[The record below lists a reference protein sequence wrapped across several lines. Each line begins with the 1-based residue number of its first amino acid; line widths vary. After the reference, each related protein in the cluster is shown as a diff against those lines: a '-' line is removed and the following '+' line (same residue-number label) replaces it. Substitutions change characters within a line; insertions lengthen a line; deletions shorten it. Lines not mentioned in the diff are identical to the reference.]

1 MSSLLILIKMQLKE
15 QLNFQRFD
23 LKGTSWF
30 KIIVSVLGA
39 ILKFALVTAL
49 CGAFLIVAKL
59 LSLFSLTS
67 TVPSTVISLVFTLMM
82 LASVISCTV
91 GLTKSL
97 YFARD
102 NAVLLTLP
110 CKPIQVYLS
119 KLIIFFIFELI
130 RNFSFV
136 VPLFIAYFITHG
148 YAWYHYLWLMVCILL
163 VSLFTVSVGTL
174 LSIPAMWISNV
185 FRQFKSLQATTL
197 AGSIALVSF
206 AVFHAISLIPENI
219 DLIATWGTTFWE
231 IQDFLNA
238 YATKFSFI
246 YDFTLMMLGETQNLV
261 TTFPVGATAL
271 RFFKLFGATAVLYT
285 VGLLIVQPLFY
296 KMASKPFEHMKRAP
310 RQIDWVKW
318 NTKMI
323 SINKRKIGICILLS
337 FLTFG
342 IYSIYWMYLLVK
354 NTKAVE
360 EKSPSCLGEMLCLL
374 FVPFYSLYWWFTRGK
389 IVHDKFVE
397 HNYTTAGSEILY
409 LILGIFGFQIVS
421 MAILQNDFNSLRSE
435 STESVRRIV
444 NRKLPR
450 PVSVIWTEVL
460 IAMKTPARIFFNVG
474 VLFSIPMLVFL
485 LNKIF
490 LAMNTREMGDYM
502 VLAFNVLII
511 LLVVLNANTYAASV
525 FSRDGRS
532 SYLIKVQPAQYRTL
546 LQAKLLPNTVFVLAA
561 LVAALFILLRYASFG
576 TANTLML
583 MGAIA
588 ALYVAHLLFCA
599 ELDLMNPQNELYAA
613 IGNSEKNPNETTATL
628 TAFLISFVVAAAL
641 FFLMMEGSAVFF
653 KFLIVSLA
661 LLFWRGW
668 LFFSKIKVYYK
679 EK

>member
-23 LKGTSWF
+23 LKDTNWF
-30 KIIVSVLGA
+30 KIVVSVLVA
-39 ILKFALVTAL
+39 IAKFLLVIAL
-49 CGAFLIVAKL
+49 CGTFLTVAKL
-59 LSLFSLTS
+59 LSLFSLTN

-82 LASVISCTV
+82 LASIVSCTI

-119 KLIIFFIFELI
+119 KLIIFFIFELL
-130 RNFSFV
+130 RNLSFV

-148 YAWYHYLWLMVCILL
+148 YAWYHYLWLMLCILL

-174 LSIPAMWISNV
+174 LSIPAMWISNI
-185 FRQFKSLQATTL
+185 FRQFKSLQAITL
-197 AGSIALVSF
+197 IGSIALVSF
-206 AVFHAISLIPENI
+206 AIFHGISLIPENI
-219 DLIATWGTTFWE
+219 DLIATWGTTFWK

-246 YDFTLMMLGETQNLV
+246 YDFTLMMLGETRNLV
-261 TTFPVGATAL
+261 TTFPIGATAL
-271 RFFKLFGATAVLYT
+271 RFFKLLGATAVLYT
-285 VGLLIVQPLFY
+285 AGLLIVQPLFY
-296 KMASKPFEHMKRAP
+296 KMASKPFEHMKR
-310 RQIDWVKW
+310 R
-318 NTKMI
+318 
-323 SINKRKIGICILLS
+323 
-337 FLTFG
+337 
-342 IYSIYWMYLLVK
+342 
-354 NTKAVE
+354 
-360 EKSPSCLGEMLCLL
+360 
-374 FVPFYSLYWWFTRGK
+374 TRTHK
-389 IVHDKFVE
+389 
-397 HNYTTAGSEILY
+397 
-409 LILGIFGFQIVS
+409 
-421 MAILQNDFNSLRSE
+421 
-435 STESVRRIV
+435 

-474 VLFSIPMLVFL
+474 VLFSVPMLVFL

-490 LAMNTREMGDYM
+490 LAMNTREMGNYM

-532 SYLIKVQPAQYRTL
+532 SYLIKVQPTQYRTL
-546 LQAKLLPNTVFVLAA
+546 LQAKLLPNMVFVILA
-561 LVAALFILLRYASFG
+561 LVATTVIILNYTSFG
-576 TANTLML
+576 TANSLLLMA
-583 MGAIA
+583 AIV
-588 ALYVAHLLFCA
+588 ALYLAHLLFCA

-641 FFLMMEGSAVFF
+641 FLLMMEGSRVFL
-653 KFLIVSLA
+653 KFLLVALA

>member
-23 LKGTSWF
+23 LKDTNWF
-30 KIIVSVLGA
+30 KIAVS
-39 ILKFALVTAL
+39 ALVAVAKFVLVIAL
-49 CGAFLIVAKL
+49 CGAFLTVAKL
-59 LSLFSLTS
+59 LSLFSLTN

-82 LASVISCTV
+82 LASIVSCTI

-119 KLIIFFIFELI
+119 KLIIFFIFELL
-130 RNFSFV
+130 RNLSFV

-148 YAWYHYLWLMVCILL
+148 YAWYHYLWLAVCILL
-163 VSLFTVSVGTL
+163 TSLFTVAVGTL
-174 LSIPAMWISNV
+174 LSIPAMWISNI
-185 FRQFKSLQATTL
+185 FRQFKSLQAITL
-197 AGSIALVSF
+197 IGSIALVSF
-206 AVFHAISLIPENI
+206 AVFHGISLIPENI
-219 DLIATWGTTFWE
+219 DLIATWGTTFWK
-231 IQDFLNA
+231 IQDFLSA

-246 YDFTLMMLGETQNLV
+246 YDFTLMMLGETHNLV
-261 TTFPVGATAL
+261 TTFPIGATAL
-271 RFFKLFGATAVLYT
+271 RFFKLLGATAVLYT
-285 VGLLIVQPLFY
+285 AGLLIVQPLFY
-296 KMASKPFEHMKRAP
+296 KMASKPFEHMKR
-310 RQIDWVKW
+310 R
-318 NTKMI
+318 
-323 SINKRKIGICILLS
+323 
-337 FLTFG
+337 
-342 IYSIYWMYLLVK
+342 
-354 NTKAVE
+354 
-360 EKSPSCLGEMLCLL
+360 
-374 FVPFYSLYWWFTRGK
+374 TRAHK
-389 IVHDKFVE
+389 
-397 HNYTTAGSEILY
+397 
-409 LILGIFGFQIVS
+409 
-421 MAILQNDFNSLRSE
+421 
-435 STESVRRIV
+435 

-460 IAMKTPARIFFNVG
+460 VAMKTPARIFFNVG

-511 LLVVLNANTYAASV
+511 LLVVLNANTYASSV

-532 SYLIKVQPAQYRTL
+532 SYLIKVQPTQYRTL
-546 LQAKLLPNTVFVLAA
+546 LQAKLLPNMVFVLLA
-561 LVAALFILLRYASFG
+561 LVATTVIILNYTSFG
-576 TANTLML
+576 TANSLLLMA
-583 MGAIA
+583 AIV
-588 ALYVAHLLFCA
+588 ALYLAHLLFCA

-641 FFLMMEGSAVFF
+641 FLLMMEGSRVFL
-653 KFLIVSLA
+653 KFLLVALA

>member
-23 LKGTSWF
+23 LKGTNWF
-30 KIIVSVLGA
+30 KIVVSVLVA
-39 ILKFALVTAL
+39 IAKFLLVIAL
-49 CGAFLIVAKL
+49 CGTFLTVAKL
-59 LSLFSLTS
+59 LSLFSLTN

-82 LASVISCTV
+82 LASIVSCTV

-136 VPLFIAYFITHG
+136 VPLFIAYYVTHG
-148 YAWYHYLWLMVCILL
+148 YAWYHYLWLMLCILL

-174 LSIPAMWISNV
+174 LSIPAMWISNL
-185 FRQFKSLQATTL
+185 FRQFKSLQTVTL
-197 AGSIALVSF
+197 VGSIALVSF

-246 YDFTLMMLGETQNLV
+246 YDFTLMMLGETHNLV
-261 TTFPVGATAL
+261 TTFPIGATAL
-271 RFFKLFGATAVLYT
+271 RFFKLLGATAVLYT
-285 VGLLIVQPLFY
+285 AGLLIVQPLFY
-296 KMASKPFEHMKRAP
+296 KMASKPFEHMKR
-310 RQIDWVKW
+310 R
-318 NTKMI
+318 
-323 SINKRKIGICILLS
+323 
-337 FLTFG
+337 
-342 IYSIYWMYLLVK
+342 
-354 NTKAVE
+354 
-360 EKSPSCLGEMLCLL
+360 
-374 FVPFYSLYWWFTRGK
+374 TRTHK
-389 IVHDKFVE
+389 
-397 HNYTTAGSEILY
+397 
-409 LILGIFGFQIVS
+409 
-421 MAILQNDFNSLRSE
+421 
-435 STESVRRIV
+435 

-460 IAMKTPARIFFNVG
+460 VAMKTPARIFFNVG
-474 VLFSIPMLVFL
+474 VLFSIPMLIFL

-490 LAMNTREMGDYM
+490 LAMNTRETGNYM

-532 SYLIKVQPAQYRTL
+532 SYLIKVQPTQYRTL
-546 LQAKLLPNTVFVLAA
+546 LQAKLLPNMVFVLAA
-561 LVAALFILLRYASFG
+561 LVATLFILLGYTSFG
-576 TANTLML
+576 TTNTFML
-583 MGAIA
+583 VGAIT

-628 TAFLISFVVAAAL
+628 TAFLISFAVAGAL
-641 FFLMMEGSAVFF
+641 FFLMMEGSRVFL

>member
-23 LKGTSWF
+23 LKGTNWF
-30 KIIVSVLGA
+30 KIAVSVLA
-39 ILKFALVTAL
+39 AVAKFALVTVL
-49 CGAFLIVAKL
+49 CGAFLTVAKL
-59 LSLFSLTS
+59 LSLFSLTN

-82 LASVISCTV
+82 LASIVSCTI

-148 YAWYHYLWLMVCILL
+148 YAWYHYLWLMLCILL
-163 VSLFTVSVGTL
+163 VSLFTVAVGTL
-174 LSIPAMWISNV
+174 LSIPAMWIGNL
-185 FRQFKSLQATTL
+185 FRQFKSLQAITL
-197 AGSIALVSF
+197 AGSIALASF

-219 DLIATWGTTFWE
+219 DLLATWVTTYWE

-246 YDFTLMMLGETQNLV
+246 YDFTLMMLGETRNLV
-261 TTFPVGATAL
+261 TTFPIGATAL
-271 RFFKLFGATAVLYT
+271 RFFKLLGATAVLYT
-285 VGLLIVQPLFY
+285 AGLLIVQPLFY
-296 KMASKPFEHMKRAP
+296 KMASKPFEHMKR
-310 RQIDWVKW
+310 R
-318 NTKMI
+318 
-323 SINKRKIGICILLS
+323 
-337 FLTFG
+337 
-342 IYSIYWMYLLVK
+342 
-354 NTKAVE
+354 
-360 EKSPSCLGEMLCLL
+360 
-374 FVPFYSLYWWFTRGK
+374 TRTHK
-389 IVHDKFVE
+389 
-397 HNYTTAGSEILY
+397 
-409 LILGIFGFQIVS
+409 
-421 MAILQNDFNSLRSE
+421 
-435 STESVRRIV
+435 

-460 IAMKTPARIFFNVG
+460 VAMKTPARIFFNVG
-474 VLFSIPMLVFL
+474 VLFSIPVLVFL

-490 LAMNTREMGDYM
+490 LAMNTRETGNYM

-532 SYLIKVQPAQYRTL
+532 SYLIKVQPTQYRTL
-546 LQAKLLPNTVFVLAA
+546 LQAKLLPNMVFVLAA
-561 LVAALFILLRYASFG
+561 LVATLFVLLGYTSFG
-576 TANTLML
+576 TANTFML
-583 MGAIA
+583 VGAIT

-628 TAFLISFVVAAAL
+628 TAFLISFIVAAVL
-641 FFLMMEGSAVFF
+641 FFLMMEGSRVFL

>member
-23 LKGTSWF
+23 LKGTNWF
-30 KIIVSVLGA
+30 KIAVSVLVA
-39 ILKFALVTAL
+39 IAKFLLVIIL
-49 CGAFLIVAKL
+49 CGAFLTVAKL
-59 LSLFSLTS
+59 LSLFSLTN

-82 LASVISCTV
+82 LASIVSCTV

-148 YAWYHYLWLMVCILL
+148 YAWYHYLWLMLCILL

-174 LSIPAMWISNV
+174 LSIPAMWISNL
-185 FRQFKSLQATTL
+185 FRQFKSLQAITL
-197 AGSIALVSF
+197 AGSIALASF
-206 AVFHAISLIPENI
+206 AVFRAISLIPENI

-246 YDFTLMMLGETQNLV
+246 YDFTLMMLGETRNLV
-261 TTFPVGATAL
+261 TTFPIGATAL

-285 VGLLIVQPLFY
+285 AGLLIVQPLFY
-296 KMASKPFEHMKRAP
+296 KMASKPFEHMKR
-310 RQIDWVKW
+310 R
-318 NTKMI
+318 
-323 SINKRKIGICILLS
+323 
-337 FLTFG
+337 
-342 IYSIYWMYLLVK
+342 
-354 NTKAVE
+354 
-360 EKSPSCLGEMLCLL
+360 
-374 FVPFYSLYWWFTRGK
+374 TRTHK
-389 IVHDKFVE
+389 
-397 HNYTTAGSEILY
+397 
-409 LILGIFGFQIVS
+409 
-421 MAILQNDFNSLRSE
+421 
-435 STESVRRIV
+435 

-460 IAMKTPARIFFNVG
+460 VAMKTPARIFFNVG
-474 VLFSIPMLVFL
+474 VLFSIPVLVFL

-490 LAMNTREMGDYM
+490 LAMNTRETGNYM

-532 SYLIKVQPAQYRTL
+532 SYLIKVQPTQYRTL
-546 LQAKLLPNTVFVLAA
+546 LQAKLLPNMVFVLAA
-561 LVAALFILLRYASFG
+561 LVATLFILLGYTSFG
-576 TANTLML
+576 TTNTFML
-583 MGAIA
+583 VGAIT

-628 TAFLISFVVAAAL
+628 TAFLISFAVAGAL
-641 FFLMMEGSAVFF
+641 FFLMMEGSRVFL

-661 LLFWRGW
+661 LLFWRGS

>member
-15 QLNFQRFD
+15 QLNFQRFE

-30 KIIVSVLGA
+30 KITVSVLAA

-49 CGAFLIVAKL
+49 CGVFLIVAKL

-67 TVPSTVISLVFTLMM
+67 TVPSTVISLVFTLMV
-82 LASVISCTV
+82 LASIVSCTI
-91 GLTKSL
+91 GLTKAL

-136 VPLFIAYFITHG
+136 VPLFIAYFLTHG
-148 YAWYHYLWLMVCILL
+148 YAWYHYLWLMLCILL
-163 VSLFTVSVGTL
+163 VSLLTVGVGTL
-174 LSIPAMWISNV
+174 LSIPAMWISNI
-185 FRQFKSLQATTL
+185 FRQLKSLQAVTL
-197 AGSIALVSF
+197 VAGISLVSF
-206 AVFHAISLIPENI
+206 SLFSLISLIPANI

-231 IQDFLNA
+231 IQDFLTA
-238 YATKFSFI
+238 YATKFSHV
-246 YDFTLMMLGETQNLV
+246 YDLTLMMLGETKNLV
-261 TTFPVGATAL
+261 TTFPVGATAA
-271 RFFKLFGATAVLYT
+271 RFFKVLGATVVLYAA
-285 VGLLIVQPLFY
+285 GLLIVQPLFY
-296 KMASKPFEHMKRAP
+296 KMASKPFEHMKR
-310 RQIDWVKW
+310 R
-318 NTKMI
+318 
-323 SINKRKIGICILLS
+323 
-337 FLTFG
+337 
-342 IYSIYWMYLLVK
+342 
-354 NTKAVE
+354 
-360 EKSPSCLGEMLCLL
+360 
-374 FVPFYSLYWWFTRGK
+374 TRPHK
-389 IVHDKFVE
+389 
-397 HNYTTAGSEILY
+397 
-409 LILGIFGFQIVS
+409 
-421 MAILQNDFNSLRSE
+421 
-435 STESVRRIV
+435 

-460 IAMKTPARIFFNVG
+460 VAVKTPARIFFNVG
-474 VLFSIPMLVFL
+474 ILFSIPMLVFL

-490 LAMNTREMGDYM
+490 LAMNTREMGNYM

-546 LQAKLLPNTVFVLAA
+546 LQAKLLPNTVFVLGA
-561 LVAALFILLRYASFG
+561 LIVTFFILLNNTSFG
-576 TANTLML
+576 ITNTLL
-583 MGAIA
+583 LVFAIA
-588 ALYVAHLLFCA
+588 ALYLAHLLFCA

-613 IGNSEKNPNETTATL
+613 IGNSERNPNETTATL
-628 TAFLISFVVAAAL
+628 TAFLISFLVAGVLFLLMRERYSASVFVKFLVVAL
-641 FFLMMEGSAVFF
+641 G
-653 KFLIVSLA
+653 
-661 LLFWRGW
+661 LLLWRGW

>member
-23 LKGTSWF
+23 LKDTNWF
-30 KIIVSVLGA
+30 KIVVSVLVA
-39 ILKFALVTAL
+39 IAKFLLVIAL
-49 CGAFLIVAKL
+49 CGTFLTVAKL
-59 LSLFSLTS
+59 LSLFSLTN

-82 LASVISCTV
+82 LASIVSCTI

-119 KLIIFFIFELI
+119 KLIIFFIFELL
-130 RNFSFV
+130 RNLSFV

-148 YAWYHYLWLMVCILL
+148 YAWYHYLWLMLCILL
-163 VSLFTVSVGTL
+163 VSLFTVAVGTL
-174 LSIPAMWISNV
+174 LSIPAMWIGNI
-185 FRQFKSLQATTL
+185 FRQFKSLQAITL
-197 AGSIALVSF
+197 IGLIALVSF
-206 AVFHAISLIPENI
+206 GVFHGISLIPENI
-219 DLIATWGTTFWE
+219 DLIATWGTTFWK

-246 YDFTLMMLGETQNLV
+246 YDFTLMMLGETYNLI
-261 TTFPVGATAL
+261 TTFPIGATAL
-271 RFFKLFGATAVLYT
+271 RFFKLLGATAVFYT
-285 VGLLIVQPLFY
+285 AGLLIVQPLFY
-296 KMASKPFEHMKRAP
+296 KMASKPFEHMKRHA
-310 RQIDWVKW
+310 RTHK
-318 NTKMI
+318 
-323 SINKRKIGICILLS
+323 
-337 FLTFG
+337 
-342 IYSIYWMYLLVK
+342 
-354 NTKAVE
+354 
-360 EKSPSCLGEMLCLL
+360 
-374 FVPFYSLYWWFTRGK
+374 
-389 IVHDKFVE
+389 
-397 HNYTTAGSEILY
+397 
-409 LILGIFGFQIVS
+409 
-421 MAILQNDFNSLRSE
+421 
-435 STESVRRIV
+435 

-460 IAMKTPARIFFNVG
+460 VAMKTPARIFFNVG

-511 LLVVLNANTYAASV
+511 LLVVLNGNTYAASV

-532 SYLIKVQPAQYRTL
+532 SYLIKVQPTQYRTL
-546 LQAKLLPNTVFVLAA
+546 LQAKLLPNMVFVLLA
-561 LVAALFILLRYASFG
+561 LVATTVIILKYTSFG
-576 TANTLML
+576 TVNSLLLMA
-583 MGAIA
+583 AIV
-588 ALYVAHLLFCA
+588 ALYLAHLLFCA

-641 FFLMMEGSAVFF
+641 FLLMMEGSRVFL

>member
-39 ILKFALVTAL
+39 LLKFALVTTL

-185 FRQFKSLQATTL
+185 FRQFKSLQAITL

-271 RFFKLFGATAVLYT
+271 RFFKLLCATAVLYT

-296 KMASKPFEHMKRAP
+296 KMASKPFEHMKR
-310 RQIDWVKW
+310 R
-318 NTKMI
+318 
-323 SINKRKIGICILLS
+323 
-337 FLTFG
+337 
-342 IYSIYWMYLLVK
+342 
-354 NTKAVE
+354 
-360 EKSPSCLGEMLCLL
+360 
-374 FVPFYSLYWWFTRGK
+374 TRTHK
-389 IVHDKFVE
+389 
-397 HNYTTAGSEILY
+397 
-409 LILGIFGFQIVS
+409 
-421 MAILQNDFNSLRSE
+421 
-435 STESVRRIV
+435 

-460 IAMKTPARIFFNVG
+460 VAMKTPARIFFNVG
-474 VLFSIPMLVFL
+474 VLFSIPVLIFL

-490 LAMNTREMGDYM
+490 LAMNTREMGNYM

>member
-39 ILKFALVTAL
+39 LLKFALVTTL

-148 YAWYHYLWLMVCILL
+148 YAWYHYLWLMACILL

-185 FRQFKSLQATTL
+185 FRQFKSLQAITL

-271 RFFKLFGATAVLYT
+271 RFFKLLGATAVLYT

-296 KMASKPFEHMKRAP
+296 KMASKPFEHMKR
-310 RQIDWVKW
+310 R
-318 NTKMI
+318 
-323 SINKRKIGICILLS
+323 
-337 FLTFG
+337 
-342 IYSIYWMYLLVK
+342 
-354 NTKAVE
+354 
-360 EKSPSCLGEMLCLL
+360 
-374 FVPFYSLYWWFTRGK
+374 TRTHK
-389 IVHDKFVE
+389 
-397 HNYTTAGSEILY
+397 
-409 LILGIFGFQIVS
+409 
-421 MAILQNDFNSLRSE
+421 
-435 STESVRRIV
+435 

-460 IAMKTPARIFFNVG
+460 VAMKTPARIFFNVG
-474 VLFSIPMLVFL
+474 VLFSIPVLIFL

-490 LAMNTREMGDYM
+490 LAMNTREMGNYM

>member
-1 MSSLLILIKMQLKE
+1 MNSLLILIKMQLKE

-23 LKGTSWF
+23 LKGTNWF
-30 KIIVSVLGA
+30 KIVVSVLVA
-39 ILKFALVTAL
+39 IAKFLLVIIL

-59 LSLFSLTS
+59 LSLFSLTN

-82 LASVISCTV
+82 LASIVSCTV

-136 VPLFIAYFITHG
+136 VPLFIAYYVTHG
-148 YAWYHYLWLMVCILL
+148 YAWYHYLWLMLCILL

-174 LSIPAMWISNV
+174 LSIPAMWISNL
-185 FRQFKSLQATTL
+185 FRQFKSLQAVTL
-197 AGSIALVSF
+197 VGSIALVSF

-246 YDFTLMMLGETQNLV
+246 YDFTLMMLGETRNLV
-261 TTFPVGATAL
+261 TTFPIGATAL
-271 RFFKLFGATAVLYT
+271 RFFKLLGATAVLYT
-285 VGLLIVQPLFY
+285 TGLLIVQPLFY
-296 KMASKPFEHMKRAP
+296 KMASKPFEHMKR
-310 RQIDWVKW
+310 R
-318 NTKMI
+318 
-323 SINKRKIGICILLS
+323 
-337 FLTFG
+337 
-342 IYSIYWMYLLVK
+342 
-354 NTKAVE
+354 
-360 EKSPSCLGEMLCLL
+360 
-374 FVPFYSLYWWFTRGK
+374 TRTHK
-389 IVHDKFVE
+389 
-397 HNYTTAGSEILY
+397 
-409 LILGIFGFQIVS
+409 
-421 MAILQNDFNSLRSE
+421 
-435 STESVRRIV
+435 

-460 IAMKTPARIFFNVG
+460 VAMKTPARIFFNVG
-474 VLFSIPMLVFL
+474 VLFSIPVLVFL

-490 LAMNTREMGDYM
+490 LAMNTREMGNYM

-561 LVAALFILLRYASFG
+561 LVATLFILLGYTSFG
-576 TANTLML
+576 TANTFML
-583 MGAIA
+583 IGSIA

-628 TAFLISFVVAAAL
+628 TAFLISFVVAAVL
-641 FFLMMEGSAVFF
+641 FFLMMEGTRVFL

>member
-39 ILKFALVTAL
+39 LLKFALVTAL

-185 FRQFKSLQATTL
+185 FRQFKSLQAITL

-271 RFFKLFGATAVLYT
+271 RFFKLLGATAVLYT

-296 KMASKPFEHMKRAP
+296 KMASKPFEHMKR
-310 RQIDWVKW
+310 R
-318 NTKMI
+318 
-323 SINKRKIGICILLS
+323 
-337 FLTFG
+337 
-342 IYSIYWMYLLVK
+342 
-354 NTKAVE
+354 
-360 EKSPSCLGEMLCLL
+360 
-374 FVPFYSLYWWFTRGK
+374 TRTHK
-389 IVHDKFVE
+389 
-397 HNYTTAGSEILY
+397 
-409 LILGIFGFQIVS
+409 
-421 MAILQNDFNSLRSE
+421 
-435 STESVRRIV
+435 

-460 IAMKTPARIFFNVG
+460 VAMKTPARIFFNVG
-474 VLFSIPMLVFL
+474 VLFSIPVLIFL

-490 LAMNTREMGDYM
+490 LAMNTREMGNYM